1 MGLLVQYSINR
12 PDPRSVND
20 RNLLKT
26 LERETGIEPATSS
39 LGNCISIVYTE
50 FSVYGVYFRLY
61 RTCSFTESAKIH
73 FLMEPKWSHSGESAK
88 DELLGLFFG

>member
-1 MGLLVQYSINR
+1 MQLLTSLTEQKWNR
-12 PDPRSVND
+12 KKTVA

-50 FSVYGVYFRLY
+50 FSVYVVYLRLY
-61 RTCSFTESAKIH
+61 RTCSFTESAKFD
-73 FLMEPKWSHSGESAK
+73 FLMEPKWSHSI
-88 DELLGLFFG
+88 FR